1 MQPYVTVA
9 AALFDSGCNPMQ
21 KPAGRVG
28 EKGSRLLFDT
38 DHGEQ
43 ALQPY
48 LMEAAT
54 LADRG

>member
-9 AALFDSGCNPMQ
+9 AALFDGGCNPMQ

-43 ALQPY
+43 ALQP
-48 LMEAAT
+48 
-54 LADRG
+54 